1 MMNISS
7 LEQQLGL
14 DRENQHPPVDQ
25 WHPELSGDMDM
36 AIRRDG
42 SWWHEGVQ
50 IKREKLVRLFASIL
64 RKEGDEYFLLT
75 PVEKWRIR
83 VEDRPLLIV
92 MIECVDNNISAITNT
107 GDVVTVGQKH
117 PLLMS
122 ELDGVMVPE
131 INIRADLYARF
142 SRNAFY
148 DLSEMAREEKDGRFF
163 VNSDGGQYF
172 LS

>member
-1 MMNISS
+1 
-7 LEQQLGL
+7 
-14 DRENQHPPVDQ
+14 
-25 WHPELSGDMDM
+25 
-36 AIRRDG
+36 
-42 SWWHEGVQ
+42 
-50 IKREKLVRLFASIL
+50 
-64 RKEGDEYFLLT
+64 
-75 PVEKWRIR
+75 
-83 VEDRPLLIV
+83 

-122 ELDGVMVPE
+122 ELDGIMVPE